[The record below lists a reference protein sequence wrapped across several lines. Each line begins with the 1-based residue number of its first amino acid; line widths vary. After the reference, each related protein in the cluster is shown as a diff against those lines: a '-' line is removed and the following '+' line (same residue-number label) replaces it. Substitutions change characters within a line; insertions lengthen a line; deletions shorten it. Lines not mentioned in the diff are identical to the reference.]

1 MPPQPAPPAGLPRAC
16 RATQRVNAYDPV
28 EPTNPTIS
36 VTDSPAAFP
45 PPLDADT
52 ADANAAVD
60 WHPLPRR
67 GALLHAAGAGF
78 ALAIP
83 AGFGIGMVTSTLLDL
98 PRLPVIIAA
107 ALGGL
112 VLGAGIGLLR
122 HRRIGWKL
130 DADGFAT
137 RRGGL
142 WRTETLVPV
151 SRVQHLDLERGPLER
166 KLGLATLVV
175 HTAGTRMAAVKLPLL
190 ALDDAEAL
198 RAHLA
203 RQVEAD
209 DAL

>member
-1 MPPQPAPPAGLPRAC
+1 MTESPAVAPPAL
-16 RATQRVNAYDPV
+16 D
-28 EPTNPTIS
+28 TN
-36 VTDSPAAFP
+36 
-45 PPLDADT
+45 LHDAIAT
-52 ADANAAVD
+52 AD
-60 WHPLPRR
+60 WQPLPRR
-67 GALLHAAGAGF
+67 GALLYAIGAGF
-78 ALAIP
+78 AFAIP
-83 AGFGIGMVTSTLLDL
+83 SGFGIGMLVSGLADT
-98 PRLPVIIAA
+98 PRIPTAIAA
-107 ALGGL
+107 GVAGLLLG
-112 VLGAGIGLLR
+112 VYVGLLR

>member
-1 MPPQPAPPAGLPRAC
+1 M
-16 RATQRVNAYDPV
+16 
-28 EPTNPTIS
+28 
-36 VTDSPAAFP
+36 TDSLAASP
-45 PPLDADT
+45 PPLDPVVPAAT
-52 ADANAAVD
+52 AG
-60 WHPLPRR
+60 WHPLPAR
-67 GALLHAAGAGF
+67 GALLHALGVGF
-78 ALAIP
+78 AFALPAAFGVGLLASALLEVSQLP
-83 AGFGIGMVTSTLLDL
+83 AGIVAGL
-98 PRLPVIIAA
+98 
-107 ALGGL
+107 ALGAL
-112 VLGAGIGLLR
+112 VGRLR

-166 KLGLATLVV
+166 RLGLATLVV

>member
-1 MPPQPAPPAGLPRAC
+1 M
-16 RATQRVNAYDPV
+16 N
-28 EPTNPTIS
+28 S
-36 VTDSPAAFP
+36 VTESPAITP
-45 PPLDADT
+45 PPLHVGPFDAT
-52 ADANAAVD
+52 APID
-60 WHPLPRR
+60 WQPLPRR
-67 GALLHAAGAGF
+67 GALLYAASAAIGF
-78 ALAIP
+78 AIP
-83 AGFGIGMVTSTLLDL
+83 AGFGVGLLAPALLDV
-98 PRLPVIIAA
+98 PRLPTAIAA
-107 ALGGL
+107 ALAGL
-112 VLGAGIGLLR
+112 ALGAFVGLLR

>member
-1 MPPQPAPPAGLPRAC
+1 MI
-16 RATQRVNAYDPV
+16 
-28 EPTNPTIS
+28 E
-36 VTDSPAAFP
+36 PAAI
-45 PPLDADT
+45 PPLPFDAGT
-52 ADANAAVD
+52 ADATFPAD
-60 WHPLPRR
+60 WQPLPRR
-67 GALLHAAGAGF
+67 GALLYAAGAGF

-83 AGFGIGMVTSTLLDL
+83 AGLGIGMVASTLLDL
-98 PRLPVIIAA
+98 PRVSIIAIA

-112 VLGAGIGLLR
+112 ALGAVLGLRR

-166 KLGLATLVV
+166 RLGLATLVV

-203 RQVEAD
+203 RQVETD

>member
-1 MPPQPAPPAGLPRAC
+1 M
-16 RATQRVNAYDPV
+16 
-28 EPTNPTIS
+28 
-36 VTDSPAAFP
+36 TDSPAASP
-45 PPLDADT
+45 PPLDPVVPAAT
-52 ADANAAVD
+52 AD
-60 WHPLPRR
+60 WHPLPAR
-67 GALLHAAGAGF
+67 GALLHALGVGF
-78 ALAIP
+78 AFALPAAFGVGLLASALLEVSRLP
-83 AGFGIGMVTSTLLDL
+83 AGIVAGLAGL
-98 PRLPVIIAA
+98 
-107 ALGGL
+107 ALGAL
-112 VLGAGIGLLR
+112 VGRLR

-166 KLGLATLVV
+166 RLGLATLGV

>member
-1 MPPQPAPPAGLPRAC
+1 
-16 RATQRVNAYDPV
+16 VI
-28 EPTNPTIS
+28 E
-36 VTDSPAAFP
+36 SPAVSP
-45 PPLDADT
+45 PPLDAGAPESSFPD
-52 ADANAAVD
+52 D
-60 WHPLPRR
+60 WQPLPRR
-67 GALLHAAGAGF
+67 GALLYAAGAGF
-78 ALAIP
+78 ALAVP
-83 AGFGIGMVTSTLLDL
+83 AGFGIGMVGSTLLDL
-98 PRLPVIIAA
+98 PRLPIIVAA

-112 VLGAGIGLLR
+112 VLGGLVGLRR
-122 HRRIGWKL
+122 HRRSGWKL
-130 DADGFAT
+130 DAGGFAT

-203 RQVEAD
+203 RQVETD

>member
-1 MPPQPAPPAGLPRAC
+1 MAVPVGL
-16 RATQRVNAYDPV
+16 
-28 EPTNPTIS
+28 
-36 VTDSPAAFP
+36 
-45 PPLDADT
+45 
-52 ADANAAVD
+52 
-60 WHPLPRR
+60 
-67 GALLHAAGAGF
+67 
-78 ALAIP
+78 
-83 AGFGIGMVTSTLLDL
+83 GIGMVAATLLDV
-98 PRLPVIIAA
+98 PRLPVAIAA

-112 VLGAGIGLLR
+112 ALGAGFGRLR

-130 DADGFAT
+130 DGDGFAT

-166 KLGLATLVV
+166 RLGLATLVV

-190 ALDDAEAL
+190 ALDDAETL

>member
-1 MPPQPAPPAGLPRAC
+1 
-16 RATQRVNAYDPV
+16 VI
-28 EPTNPTIS
+28 E
-36 VTDSPAAFP
+36 SPAVYP
-45 PPLDADT
+45 PSLDAGAPDAVFP
-52 ADANAAVD
+52 AD
-60 WHPLPRR
+60 WQPLPRR
-67 GALLHAAGAGF
+67 GALLYAAGAGF
-78 ALAIP
+78 ALAVP
-83 AGFGIGMVTSTLLDL
+83 AGLGIGMVGSTLLDL
-98 PRLPVIIAA
+98 PRLPIVIAA

-112 VLGAGIGLLR
+112 ALGGLVGLRR

-130 DADGFAT
+130 DAGGFAT

-166 KLGLATLVV
+166 RLGLATLVV

-203 RQVEAD
+203 RQVETD

>member
-1 MPPQPAPPAGLPRAC
+1 MTDLPAVSTPPLPAGIP
-16 RATQRVNAYDPV
+16 DPFS
-28 EPTNPTIS
+28 TS
-36 VTDSPAAFP
+36 
-45 PPLDADT
+45 
-52 ADANAAVD
+52 D
-60 WHPLPRR
+60 WQPLPRR
-67 GALLHAAGAGF
+67 GALLHAIGAGF
-78 ALAIP
+78 AFAIP
-83 AGFGIGMVTSTLLDL
+83 AGFGVGLLGSALLDA
-98 PRLPVIIAA
+98 PRIPTAIAA
-107 ALGGL
+107 GVAGL
-112 VLGAGIGLLR
+112 LLGAFIGRLR

-130 DADGFAT
+130 DAEGFAT

-166 KLGLATLVV
+166 RLGLATLVV

-190 ALDDAEAL
+190 ALEDAEAL